1 MAETGA
7 KRAKA
12 KPEKRAKA
20 KQEKRAKAAVDHEV
34 ELSVNESG
42 EFTYDPSFVR
52 VKRGDTVTF
61 GNPKGQSF
69 AVMFK
74 DQSPG
79 NRLSLSDR
87 DPTIKINHDAPY
99 AVYHYAA
106 AVFDGNKGQVHLD
119 SGCGDIGVEN

>member
-1 MAETGA
+1 MSETGA

-12 KPEKRAKA
+12 KPGKS
-20 KQEKRAKAAVDHEV
+20 AKAAVDHEV

-61 GNPKGQSF
+61 GNPNGHSF

-79 NRLSLSDR
+79 NKLSLSDR
-87 DPTIKINHDAPY
+87 DPTITIDSDAPY

-106 AVFDGNKGQVHLD
+106 AVFDGNKGRVHLD

>member
-1 MAETGA
+1 MPQTGV

-12 KPEKRAKA
+12 GT
-20 KQEKRAKAAVDHEV
+20 DHPV
-34 ELSVNESG
+34 KLGTDHPVKLKINENG

-52 VKRGDTVTF
+52 VKQDDTITF
-61 GNPKGQSF
+61 SNPQGHSF

-79 NRLSLSDR
+79 DKLSLSDR
-87 DPTIKINHDAPY
+87 DPTIKISHDAPY

-106 AVFDGNKGQVHLD
+106 AVFDRIKGQVHLD
-119 SGCGDIGVEN
+119 SGCGDVGVEN